1 MKIVSI
7 LIGCL
12 FFANALLGQVGLTVE
27 KSTADKATLNWNKNG
42 QKIFFPKYKTSDVPK
57 DLRSHILSDNYSN
70 ALGNFSSNKNNELA
84 FFCRIEVKLE
94 KSSKIPVRFRLGEVQ
109 AVDAKEG
116 KWGQFRNQ

>member
-1 MKIVSI
+1 MKTISI
-7 LIGCL
+7 LIAFL
-12 FFANALLGQVGLTVE
+12 FSANVLLGQIGLTIEETV
-27 KSTADKATLNWNKNG
+27 ADKVTLDWNQNG
-42 QKIFFPKYKTSDVPK
+42 QKTFFPKYKTSGLPV
-57 DLRSHILSDNYSN
+57 DLRNHILADTNSDK
-70 ALGNFSSNKNNELA
+70 LGLYPTNNNGELA